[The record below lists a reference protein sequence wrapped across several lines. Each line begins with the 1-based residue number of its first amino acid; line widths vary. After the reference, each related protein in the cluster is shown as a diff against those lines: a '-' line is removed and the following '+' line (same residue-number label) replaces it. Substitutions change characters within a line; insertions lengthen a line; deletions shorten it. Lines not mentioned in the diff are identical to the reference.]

1 MVVMLYPRLSS
12 QRHNSRLE
20 PSLAKIIVSVSL
32 DASLR
37 SLLLSATPPGP
48 STDLNVSSLNRSKRH
63 TEARREFPVIRVVRE
78 VRRPHLGLRSLYSLG
93 CPSLRL
99 STTSSRTTP
108 LSGTFFSYGDGILD
122 EGVAR
127 RLAEVLSSP
136 CVRTSLLD
144 AVNKSK
150 LLSTL
155 AFKDKALQVPDKH
168 RV

>member
-1 MVVMLYPRLSS
+1 
-12 QRHNSRLE
+12 
-20 PSLAKIIVSVSL
+20 
-32 DASLR
+32 
-37 SLLLSATPPGP
+37 
-48 STDLNVSSLNRSKRH
+48 
-63 TEARREFPVIRVVRE
+63 
-78 VRRPHLGLRSLYSLG
+78 
-93 CPSLRL
+93 
-99 STTSSRTTP
+99 